1 MPTSSRFAVAVHVL
15 AAIALHE
22 GEPVNSEKIAGS
34 ASTNPAVIRRLLS
47 MLAEAGLVRAR
58 LGQGGGALLARAP
71 AKISLLDVYCA
82 VENESLF
89 ALHRQPPD
97 PNCFVGRHIQPVLC
111 PVLDRAERGLEAEL
125 RRVSIADIAR
135 SVNLRLRRQPV
146 PRRPARRRAK
156 RSRISV

>member
-34 ASTNPAVIRRLLS
+34 ASTNAAVIRRLLS
-47 MLAEAGLVRAR
+47 MLADAGLVRAR

-71 AKISLLDVYCA
+71 SSISLLDVYRA
-82 VENESLF
+82 VENEGLF

-111 PVLDRAERGLEAEL
+111 PVLERAERSLESEL
-125 RRVSIADIAR
+125 RRVSIADVAR
-135 SVNLRLRRQPV
+135 GVNQRLRREPV
-146 PRRPARRRAK
+146 RARRPRTRA
-156 RSRISV
+156 SV